1 MGLRE
6 IIADASDPA
15 TVLDR
20 VVAEA
25 VALVPSADSAAIAL
39 YSDGEPLCFS
49 AAAGSLDSFV
59 GTVVALDRSLAGVA
73 LRTGAVQHCTDA
85 THDPHVDRAACR
97 ALGVSS
103 MICMPL
109 RRRNEHIG
117 VLNLASRRRGA
128 FGPGDEA
135 VLGEL
140 TDFVSTVV
148 GAAID
153 LASVTSRLLG
163 AEPPVGGPDGSGT
176 GGAPTCSGARGMF
189 VANVVRP
196 GAALDS
202 VARERVESVL
212 SGTGLSI
219 ALQPIVSLEDGA
231 VVGVEALSRFALE
244 PSAGPDR
251 WFAEAAAV
259 GLGTQLELFAVDA
272 ALDLLPRL
280 PRPMSMAVNVGPDT
294 FCSPDLLGLLE
305 RSTPDRVIVELTE
318 HVGVED
324 FPALRRACQDL
335 RSLGAQVS
343 IDDTGAG
350 FASLSLVLQVA
361 PEVIKLDRELT
372 SGIDLDPV
380 RRALAGALVGF
391 GAETGAAVV
400 AEGIETA
407 AELAVLRDLGI
418 AYGQGYYLGRPG
430 TLEDLEALLATPGE
444 LAHR

>member
-6 IIADASDPA
+6 IIADVSDPA
-15 TVLDR
+15 TVMDR

-25 VALVPSADSAAIAL
+25 VALVPAADSAAIAL
-39 YSDGEPLCFS
+39 YGEGDRLSYTS
-49 AAAGSLDSFV
+49 AAGTLDAFV
-59 GTVVALDRSLAGVA
+59 GTEVALNESLAGLA
-73 LRTGAVQHCTDA
+73 LRVGVVQRCTDA
-85 THDPHVDRAACR
+85 AHDPRVNAAACR
-97 ALGVSS
+97 TLGISS
-103 MICMPL
+103 MICVPL
-109 RRRNEHIG
+109 RRGDQRIG
-117 VLNLASRRRGA
+117 VLTLASRRLDA
-128 FGPGDEA
+128 FGPGDESS
-135 VLGEL
+135 LDEL
-140 TDFVSTVV
+140 TDFVSTVI

-163 AEPPVGGPDGSGT
+163 AEQPVGAPDGSGA
-176 GGAPTCSGARGMF
+176 GGPPTCSGARGVF

-219 ALQPIVSLEDGA
+219 ALQPIVSLEDGS

-244 PSAGPDR
+244 PSRGPDH

-259 GLGTQLELFAVDA
+259 GLGMQLELFAVDR
-272 ALDLLPRL
+272 ALALLPRL
-280 PRPMSMAVNVGPDT
+280 PGPVRMAVNVGPDT

-305 RSTPDRVIVELTE
+305 RSTPDRVTVELTE

-324 FPALRRACQDL
+324 FPALRRACQAL
-335 RSLGAQVS
+335 RARGAQVS

-407 AELAVLRDLGI
+407 AELAVLRELGI
-418 AYGQGYYLGRPG
+418 AYGQGFYLGRPG
-430 TLEDLEALLATPGE
+430 PVEDLEALLAGPRE
-444 LAHR
+444 MALR